1 VTTETEQILSQIPI
15 ARLAAQLGTDDQ
27 TAQEAAEVALPTL
40 LAGLTNEAQDPRRAP
55 ALAAAVQRDHDP
67 ATLAA
72 DDPLAA
78 VDPDEG
84 DRIVSHLFGADR
96 GEVEARMQGA
106 VGGAS
111 GSLVSRML
119 PLLAPLVMS
128 WLAGKVRGGG
138 SGRSGGGGL
147 GDILGDVLGGAVSGG
162 APDQAVA
169 GSATCWGACSAARRA
184 AAVAG
189 RAAAQVTSS
198 ASSGAGPAAVAA
210 STICSGPSLVP
221 VDRHRGRRPVRRTG
235 PASPTSA
242 TSSAGEPGR
251 QRRGQLHGNGDLLV
265 GCSRPCS
272 YRLNRNGSSRSW
284 GSPSS
289 SAATRSPTPIIL

>member
-1 VTTETEQILSQIPI
+1 MTTETEQILSQIPI
-15 ARLAAQLGTDDQ
+15 ARLAAQLGTDEQ

-84 DRIVSHLFGADR
+84 NRIVSHLFGADR

-128 WLAGKVRGGG
+128 WLAGKVRDGG

-162 APDQAVA
+162 RA
-169 GSATCWGACSAARRA
+169 GSG
-184 AAVAG
+184 G
-189 RAAAQVTSS
+189 
-198 ASSGAGPAAVAA
+198 GG
-210 STICSGPSLVP
+210 L
-221 VDRHRGRRPVRRTG
+221 
-235 PASPTSA
+235 
-242 TSSAGEPGR
+242 
-251 QRRGQLHGNGDLLV
+251 GDLLGGVLGGAAGGGRGGSGGGLGDILGQLGGRAGGGGGLDDLLGSILGPGGPAPRASAREEDGTGVTDV
-265 GCSRPCS
+265 GDVFGR
-272 YRLNRNGSSRSW
+272 
-284 GSPSS
+284 
-289 SAATRSPTPIIL
+289 